1 MREEKTMKALHIH
14 LYKSLSYRLLSV
26 CITFIISFILTGSMA
41 LAGSIASIDAL
52 IKFVVYFLHER
63 AWGKVFK
70 RIKKKKRDA
79 RKLIQHREKIE
90 KRIKGMNKVYKS

>member
-14 LYKSLSYRLLSV
+14 LYKSLSYRILSI
-26 CITFIISFILTGSMA
+26 CITFVISYILTGN
-41 LAGSIASIDAL
+41 LTIAGSIASIDAI

-70 RIKKKKRDA
+70 RLKVKKHLA
-79 RKLIQHREKIE
+79 RFKA
-90 KRIKGMNKVYKS
+90 

>member
-1 MREEKTMKALHIH
+1 MKALHIH

-26 CITFIISFILTGSMA
+26 CITFIISFGLIGSA
-41 LAGSIASIDAL
+41 TVAGTIASIDAL

-70 RIKKKKRDA
+70 RIKRERRKA
-79 RKLIQHREKIE
+79 RKLQKHK
-90 KRIKGMNKVYKS
+90 YS

>member
-1 MREEKTMKALHIH
+1 MKALHIH
-14 LYKSLSYRLLSV
+14 LYKSLSYRLLSI

-79 RKLIQHREKIE
+79 RKLIKHREKIQ
-90 KRIKGMNKVYKS
+90 KRIKGMSQGYRNQL

>member
-26 CITFIISFILTGSMA
+26 CITFIISFILTGNMTV
-41 LAGSIASIDAL
+41 AGSIASIDAL

-63 AWGKVFK
+63 AWGKVFR
-70 RIKKKKRDA
+70 RIKKQRREA
-79 RKLIQHREKIE
+79 RKNRKA
-90 KRIKGMNKVYKS
+90 

>member
-14 LYKSLSYRLLSV
+14 LYKSLSYRILSI
-26 CITFIISFILTGSMA
+26 CITFVISYILTGN
-41 LAGSIASIDAL
+41 LTIAGSIASIDAI

-70 RIKKKKRDA
+70 RLKLKKHLSR
-79 RKLIQHREKIE
+79 
-90 KRIKGMNKVYKS
+90 YKA